1 MNTQQKSVFLA
12 IFPPSGK
19 EVHIKWDSYN
29 NVQDANK
36 ELNIIRSLLIG
47 QKKKPY
53 DCYVYEADVPEY
65 GLKSHVLDD
74 VDMNFYEENN
84 VVDQQEL
91 QSKLD
96 QAIHEVGILAKE
108 EKRGSV

>member
-1 MNTQQKSVFLA
+1 MTEKTTSIFLA

-29 NVQDANK
+29 NVADANK
-36 ELNIIRSLLIG
+36 ELNLIRSLLIG

-53 DCYVYEADVPEY
+53 DGYVYEAIVPEY
-65 GLKSHVLDD
+65 GLKAHILDD
-74 VDMNFYEENN
+74 VDMNFYEEDN
-84 VVDQQEL
+84 VVDRNEL
-91 QSKLD
+91 QNKLD

-108 EKRGSV
+108 EKKGSV